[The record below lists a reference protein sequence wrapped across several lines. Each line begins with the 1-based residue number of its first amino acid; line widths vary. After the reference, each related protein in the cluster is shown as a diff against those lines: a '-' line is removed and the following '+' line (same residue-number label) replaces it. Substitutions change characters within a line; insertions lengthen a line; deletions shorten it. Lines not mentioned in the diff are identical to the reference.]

1 MYVFQLFDYY
11 AASGMCLLFMSIFET
26 VCIAWV
32 YGKPLLSLKGNFA
45 NFQLALYHHNVV
57 QMNSSSSLPL
67 SFGDLIRRLTN
78 KSVGLNICVYYRH
91 CDDNKAGR
99 NL

>member
-32 YGKPLLSLKGNFA
+32 YGKPLLNLKGNFA
-45 NFQLALYHHNVV
+45 NFQPPLYCHNVV
-57 QMNSSSSLPL
+57 LMNSVESNTRTYHP
-67 SFGDLIRRLTN
+67 
-78 KSVGLNICVYYRH
+78 H
-91 CDDNKAGR
+91 CDDTK
-99 NL
+99 LVLLFIHWW

>member
-32 YGKPLLSLKGNFA
+32 YGKPLLDRLPINDCSANSRTKGDTKIII
-45 NFQLALYHHNVV
+45 L
-57 QMNSSSSLPL
+57 
-67 SFGDLIRRLTN
+67 
-78 KSVGLNICVYYRH
+78 C
-91 CDDNKAGR
+91 
-99 NL
+99 